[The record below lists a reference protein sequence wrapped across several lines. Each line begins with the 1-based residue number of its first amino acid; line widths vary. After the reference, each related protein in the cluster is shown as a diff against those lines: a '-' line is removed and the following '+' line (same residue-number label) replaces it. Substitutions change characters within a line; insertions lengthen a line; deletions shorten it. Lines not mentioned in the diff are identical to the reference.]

1 MTTWILVSNGHL
13 LIFFFLLMYFYGM
26 EKWAIHGYNSF
37 EMANPFVPFLAH
49 VVSTDLEEL
58 AVWTFL
64 SAKYHETIWILY
76 CSLSSILS
84 FMKIYCAC
92 WICFL
97 NRSFFIWWCL
107 WCWGYHWICSICK
120 HASFSWGLLF
130 ASLFQYRFVPFP
142 YIKMSRPGEVIVW
155 NWQVKY
161 LWVMLQILY
170 RMVSRIQDAS
180 YENWLQIRQ

>member
-1 MTTWILVSNGHL
+1 
-13 LIFFFLLMYFYGM
+13 M
-26 EKWAIHGYNSF
+26 EKWAIHGYNSS
-37 EMANPFVPFLAH
+37 ELKMANPFVPFLAH
-49 VVSTDLEEL
+49 MVSTDSVEEL
-58 AVWTFL
+58 AVGTFL
-64 SAKYHETIWILY
+64 SAKYHETIWFLH

-84 FMKIYCAC
+84 SMEIYCVC

-142 YIKMSRPGEVIVW
+142 CIMMSRPGEVIVY
-155 NWQVKY
+155 KSST
-161 LWVMLQILY
+161 IG
-170 RMVSRIQDAS
+170 
-180 YENWLQIRQ
+180 